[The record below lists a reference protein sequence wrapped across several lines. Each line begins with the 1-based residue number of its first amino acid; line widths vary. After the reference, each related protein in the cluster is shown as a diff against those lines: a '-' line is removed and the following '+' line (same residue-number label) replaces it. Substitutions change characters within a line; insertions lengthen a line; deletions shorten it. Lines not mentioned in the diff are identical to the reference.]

1 MIVLSRLGASLI
13 LALLVATAA
22 GCDRTGARRVVVA
35 TSWPEAERGRIA
47 DAFARRLASGARAGD
62 GATGPIAIDWLL
74 LEPGDD
80 RQRLAERREAPDVL
94 LGGPSRDFERL
105 AASNR
110 LTPLPE
116 AGSAAWAVVRRG
128 EVRLEESPRAGAG
141 SESVDDR
148 GQVAFDDPRIDP
160 ISMAWAEAQLSGSAF
175 AEGYTRLVR
184 AAGCRRRVGS
194 RTGAA
199 AAAVARGEARR
210 APVVVFEPGESTA
223 IGREGIPWLEGVAIL
238 RGGRNPTEAEAFVRF
253 LAGAGRL
260 APAPGPNGRA
270 SLAARE
276 LLADLLGATLV
287 DAQDELREAWD
298 ALGRN
303 GSPARELHGM
313 TEPPPWPPASVA
325 KLLAPHD
332 EAAMR
337 LVEDLAGQVAPDAA
351 ARGWLVRSWLSPARV
366 IDRDLLG
373 ELAGA
378 ADGTLARERRFR
390 EWLRAEWTAWARQ
403 RYRRVSR
410 VVEAT
415 GRGDG
420 SVARHGPSSRVE
432 PPVRPAVT
440 P

>member
-1 MIVLSRLGASLI
+1 MFVPSRRGASLI

-22 GCDRTGARRVVVA
+22 GCDRAGVRRVVVA
-35 TSWPEAERGRIA
+35 TSWPEVERGRIT
-47 DAFARRLASGARAGD
+47 DAFARRLASIARDGD
-62 GATGPIAIDWLL
+62 GAGGPIAIDWLL

-80 RQRLAERREAPDVL
+80 RPRLAVRREAPDVL

-105 AASNR
+105 AAADR
-110 LTPLPE
+110 LAPLPE
-116 AGSAAWAVVRRG
+116 VDSAAWAVVRRG

-141 SESVDDR
+141 SKSVDDR
-148 GQVAFDDPRIDP
+148 GEVAFDDPRIDP
-160 ISMAWAEAQLSGSAF
+160 VSMAWAEAQLSGSAF
-175 AEGYTRLVR
+175 AEEYTRLVR
-184 AAGCRRRVGS
+184 AAGCRRRVGN

-210 APVVVFEPGESTA
+210 APIVVFEPGESTA

-238 RGGRNPTEAEAFVRF
+238 RGGRNLAEARAFVRF
-253 LAGAGRL
+253 LASEGRL
-260 APAPGPNGRA
+260 MPAPGSGGGA
-270 SLAARE
+270 SLAARG

-287 DAQDELREAWD
+287 DAQDELREAWES
-298 ALGRN
+298 LGRN
-303 GSPARELHGM
+303 GSPARELRWM

-325 KLLAPHD
+325 KLLAQDD

-351 ARGWLVRSWLSPARV
+351 ARGWLVRSWLSPPRA
-366 IDRDLLG
+366 IDGDLLG

-378 ADGTLARERRFR
+378 ADGSLVRERRFR

-410 VVEAT
+410 VVE
-415 GRGDG
+415 GR
-420 SVARHGPSSRVE
+420 RSR
-432 PPVRPAVT
+432 
-440 P
+440 